1 MKSHEMLWNS
11 LNYVINDTYSV
22 IELHNAATI
31 SNIIIYVINNVIT
44 NVAYKILT

>member
-22 IELHNAATI
+22 VELHNAATI

-44 NVAYKILT
+44 NVVYKILT